1 MHLDFLRL
9 VCKDIFEFIE
19 SWGRWRLDDRC
30 AIVTGGTKGIGKA
43 VVEELGALGASIVT
57 CARSADS
64 LKELEI
70 EMRAKNVDVVG
81 IPADVST
88 FEGPSL
94 DLLVNNV
101 GTNIRKPTVEY
112 SEAEFHQIMQTNWE
126 SAFHLSQLAQPSLL
140 KSASSNRNAS
150 IVFISSVAG
159 GPTAMFSGSVYSAT
173 KAAMNQFTKNL
184 ACEWGRD
191 GIRVNCIAP
200 WYTKTPLANQV
211 LKDKVFEQN
220 VIARTPM
227 GRVGEPEEVANAVAF
242 LALPAASYITGQ
254 TLAVDGGYSVLGF
267 YMYDN

>member
-1 MHLDFLRL
+1 
-9 VCKDIFEFIE
+9 
-19 SWGRWRLDDRC
+19 
-30 AIVTGGTKGIGKA
+30 
-43 VVEELGALGASIVT
+43 
-57 CARSADS
+57 
-64 LKELEI
+64 
-70 EMRAKNVDVVG
+70 
-81 IPADVST
+81 
-88 FEGPSL
+88 
-94 DLLVNNV
+94 
-101 GTNIRKPTVEY
+101 
-112 SEAEFHQIMQTNWE
+112 
-126 SAFHLSQLAQPSLL
+126 
-140 KSASSNRNAS
+140 
-150 IVFISSVAG
+150 
-159 GPTAMFSGSVYSAT
+159 MFSGSVYSAT